1 MKEDL
6 LRFKNNQKYIIF
18 DYETCDLNLA
28 SEDNKPW
35 QLSFIVADLNKVYE
49 KKDYYLKWSNLKLS
63 EDAAR
68 ITGFSKSVYNKKA
81 ECPKKAL
88 SHFESYLYD
97 PEIIPLGHNV
107 LGFDVYIHNI
117 HRKLCGQTSDYSYID
132 KIIDT
137 NCLAKA
143 TSEEIKFTKGSSR
156 ICWQYSLNNFIKRGL
171 KTSLQQCAKRYD
183 IDFDPKKLHNALYDI
198 ELNYKVFKK
207 QLWEVEI

>member
-35 QLSFIVADLNKVYE
+35 QLSFIVADSKKVYE
-49 KKDYYLKWSNLKLS
+49 KKDYYLKWDNINVS

-68 ITGFSKSVYNKKA
+68 ITGFSKSVYNKKGT
-81 ECPKKAL
+81 CPKQAL
-88 SHFESYLYD
+88 DHFEKYLYD
-97 PEIIPLGHNV
+97 PNIIPLGHNV

-117 HRKLCGQTSDYSYID
+117 HRKLCKLKPDFSYID
-132 KIIDT
+132 RIIDT

-143 TSEEIKFTKGSSR
+143 AAEKIKNTGDSR
-156 ICWQYSLNNFIKRGL
+156 LAWQYSLNNYIKKGL
-171 KTSLQQCAKRYD
+171 KTSLQHCAKKYG
-183 IDFDPKKLHNALYDI
+183 IPFDPSKLHNALYDI
-198 ELNYKVFKK
+198 EINYEVFKK
-207 QLWEVEI
+207 QLWEVEV